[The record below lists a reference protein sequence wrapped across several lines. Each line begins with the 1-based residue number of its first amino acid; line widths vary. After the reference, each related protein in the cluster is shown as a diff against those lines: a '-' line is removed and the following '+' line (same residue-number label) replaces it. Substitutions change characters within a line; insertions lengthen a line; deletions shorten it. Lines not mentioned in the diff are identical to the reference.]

1 MTFRSPRARLLGGAA
16 VSLALTFLLAPLA
29 TATPVARGVALI
41 GSAAD
46 RARPTT
52 DPSISRPLA
61 LLAAADA
68 APTDVERAA
77 EDHALALI
85 AGARVA
91 AGLAPLRTDPGL
103 AAIARRRATDMRDR
117 GYFGHVSPDGRT
129 VFDMLDA
136 ARVAWASG
144 TEVIGWN
151 DLSTPDG
158 SAGRVVADWLAS
170 PSHRVDLLSR
180 ESDRIGL
187 ASVLD
192 AATGRRT
199 WAAVLV
205 ETADRTAP
213 VAAMRVVA
221 IGRRDTSG
229 RRLVTVA
236 WTTRDDP
243 GSGIA
248 SGVRDV
254 TVQVRI
260 GAGPWRTA
268 QRGAGG
274 SVRLRASADRAVAF
288 RVRPRDRA
296 GNMGAWATV
305 TVRP

>member
-68 APTDVERAA
+68 A
-77 EDHALALI
+77 
-85 AGARVA
+85 
-91 AGLAPLRTDPGL
+91 LRTDPGL